1 MTGVP
6 YAMFKVAK
14 MLRLRKVQ
22 VVIGGALLCMLLRA
36 SEAQERKLVDEPG
49 AIDARTPL
57 VAEDA
62 QQIATRPQILCPGSF
77 PSDLTTT
84 DCSFTV
90 GKRLENLVSG
100 SLTDQAMAGAAF
112 YGLMAQAL
120 GTPGEW
126 HRNLEGYGYRVGVR
140 YNQSVAKGSAQ
151 FLAGLILHDDPR
163 HVSYHD
169 EPRHYAKYLKA
180 GQGQSANSTT
190 AAMSSDSAANPG
202 VWKRSWHAI
211 FDSITVR
218 RSSQDGLG
226 RRMPAF
232 SRFAADF
239 GSAYGGYAWYRG
251 PENKFQKAGLR
262 AAGSLGSDLV
272 SSFYTEYKPE
282 IGRLL
287 GALFNRGGTKK

>member
-1 MTGVP
+1 
-6 YAMFKVAK
+6 
-14 MLRLRKVQ
+14 MLRLRKIQ
-22 VVIGGALLCMLLRA
+22 VIGGALLCILLRT
-36 SEAQERKLVDEPG
+36 SEAQERRLVDEP
-49 AIDARTPL
+49 AAMDARTLL
-57 VAEDA
+57 VRDAERPIVA
-62 QQIATRPQILCPGSF
+62 GPQILCPGSF

-84 DCSFTV
+84 DCSFSV

-112 YGLMAQAL
+112 YGLMAQGL
-120 GTPGEW
+120 GTPSEW

-151 FLAGLILHDDPR
+151 FLVGLILHDDPR
-163 HVSYHD
+163 HVSYSD
-169 EPRHYAKYLKA
+169 EPRHYAKFLKA
-180 GQGQSANSTT
+180 GQGQSADATT
-190 AAMSSDSAANPG
+190 AAMSSETAANPT
-202 VWKRSWHAI
+202 VWKRSWHAV

-218 RSSQDGLG
+218 RSSEDGLG

-232 SRFAADF
+232 SRFGADF

-251 PENKFQKAGLR
+251 PENRFPKAGLR
-262 AAGSLGSDLV
+262 AVGSLGSDLV

-287 GALFNRGGTKK
+287 GALFKRGGVKK